1 MKKSLSHKILKALEL
16 KEEQTYIS
24 LPESGHL
31 GAVDTLFC
39 LAKTLAQEQIN
50 SDDLVVLASSAA
62 GFSWA
67 ALIVKYLG
75 VTEHR

>member
-1 MKKSLSHKILKALEL
+1 MKKSLSHKILEAVGL

-24 LPESGHL
+24 LSEYGHL
-31 GAVDTLFC
+31 GAVDNLFC
-39 LAKTLAQEQIN
+39 LAKTLENKKIN
-50 SDDLVVLASSAA
+50 SNDIVVLASSAA

-75 VTEHR
+75 VAN